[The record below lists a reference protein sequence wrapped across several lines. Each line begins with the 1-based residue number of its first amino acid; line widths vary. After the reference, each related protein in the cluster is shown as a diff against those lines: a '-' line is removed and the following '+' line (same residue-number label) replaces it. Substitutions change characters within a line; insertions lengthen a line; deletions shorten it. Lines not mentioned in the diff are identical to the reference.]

1 MKRFSLGKLICG
13 IITIILTLS
22 CLLMIAIGI
31 SEIRDSVSVPSYYLD
46 EEDYISTLQQED
58 YMNLYDMT
66 CRDCIPDKKLS
77 SNIKACQAVA
87 RYYQAATLYK
97 AYVLTGDNLAI
108 TRQVQQ
114 MEQYAAQTGNYS
126 DYVEKINQLLELD
139 SLHTGE
145 LPPIKSE
152 ERFVLRIGPLYVPI
166 TKHRLRLIS

>member
-1 MKRFSLGKLICG
+1 
-13 IITIILTLS
+13 
-22 CLLMIAIGI
+22 MIAIGI
-31 SEIRDSVSVPSYYLD
+31 SEIRDSASVPSYYLD

-97 AYVLTGDNLAI
+97 AYVLAGDNLAI

-126 DYVEKINQLLELD
+126 DYVEKINQLLELI
-139 SLHTGE
+139 LFTRGK

-152 ERFVLRIGPLYVPI
+152 ERTGKFSCCCHSSEVPLRSGAVVYGKV
-166 TKHRLRLIS
+166 